1 MNSRLAILCSGQGGQ
16 HPAMFNL
23 ARTDRH
29 ASMLLEQ
36 WALDS
41 MFNMPLNTI
50 LAENAL
56 LFSNRIAQPLIVAA
70 TLVIWEAIKDRI
82 PAPALV
88 AGYSVGELASY
99 GVAGA
104 LAAEDA
110 ISLAASR
117 AKLMDGCLMQ
127 TPGQMLIAI
136 SGLDAASVGALARRH
151 RFHIAIETGE
161 DSVIAGGLSK
171 SVAEIEKS
179 VVQSGGRITVLPIEI
194 ASHTPYMQ
202 PAVAPF
208 SAELKRHRLAA
219 PAIPVLAGI
228 SAALITHADH
238 AISTLSNQLAEKIR
252 WMDCMDTLAEAGI
265 TVALE
270 LGPGLAL
277 SRMLQARH
285 PAIDCR
291 SVDDFRTLKGIATW
305 LARRFD

>member
-1 MNSRLAILCSGQGGQ
+1 
-16 HPAMFNL
+16 MFDL

-29 ASMLLEQ
+29 ACMLLDQ

-41 MFNMPLNTI
+41 IFNMPLDTI

-70 TLVIWEAIKDRI
+70 TLATWEAIKAHA

-88 AGYSVGELASY
+88 AGYSIGEVAAY

-117 AKLMDGCLMQ
+117 AKLMDACLTQ
-127 TPGQMLIAI
+127 SPEQVLIAI
-136 SGLDAASVGALARRH
+136 SGFNAESVGELLQLHQFYIAL
-151 RFHIAIETGE
+151 ETGE

-171 SVAEIEKS
+171 SVAEIEKN
-179 VVQSGGRITVLPIEI
+179 VMQSGGRVTVLPIEI

-202 PAVAPF
+202 AAVAPF
-208 SAELKRHRLAA
+208 CAELKRRHFAA

-228 SAALITHADH
+228 SAAFITHADQ
-238 AISTLSNQLAEKIR
+238 AKATLSNQLAEKIR
-252 WMDCMDTLAEAGI
+252 WMDCMDAVAEAGV

-270 LGPGLAL
+270 LGPGSAL

-285 PAIDCR
+285 PKIECR
-291 SVDDFRTLKGIATW
+291 SVDDFRTLPGIATW